1 MDNKKFKQISKQNAA
16 AVKFL
21 TENLSAA
28 NGASDQVYD
37 LIDTLGNAVDQ
48 YPEWHPILVNPNDCS
63 TGYASVLSQIDA
75 YEGIDHTVCFVRG
88 FITCPYSK
96 NAAYSLIDSVNL
108 VKGLKAYRLEQPLY
122 SDNAYPVVV
131 EATEV
136 KLDADGTILTR
147 DALVWSMQQ
156 ALEEVKG
163 AERGETWWNL
173 KTSLLGSPSSSCSS
187 SFVSEYTGIHMKK
200 IIEAMNY
207 SGMYGPIKEESLE
220 MFSADERKSISE
232 TLVIAAYNAWS
243 GLEGHFNFMFR
254 GEYCHA
260 EIRELDESIDDFSI
274 SVRIAN
280 SALKA
285 AGRYYQDTETWVV
298 GEPTGQRKLAEK
310 FLAN

>member
-1 MDNKKFKQISKQNAA
+1 M
-16 AVKFL
+16 
-21 TENLSAA
+21 
-28 NGASDQVYD
+28 
-37 LIDTLGNAVDQ
+37 
-48 YPEWHPILVNPNDCS
+48 
-63 TGYASVLSQIDA
+63 
-75 YEGIDHTVCFVRG
+75 
-88 FITCPYSK
+88 
-96 NAAYSLIDSVNL
+96 
-108 VKGLKAYRLEQPLY
+108 KAYRLEQSLY

-147 DALVWSMQQ
+147 DALVWCMQQ

-173 KTSLLGSPSSSCSS
+173 KASLLGSPSSSCSS
-187 SFVSEYTGIHMKK
+187 SFVCEYTGIRMKN

-274 SVRIAN
+274 TVRIAN

-298 GEPTGQRKLAEK
+298 GEPIGQQKLAEK
-310 FLAN
+310 FLG